1 MVFYTVYTELRFGGE
16 SLFVNMLQMYRG
28 MRLFEMEVG
37 SAVVQETRDG
47 SGDCRTIF
55 MSSMDGYL
63 GIGSY
68 VTVIYYLLLD

>member
-1 MVFYTVYTELRFGGE
+1 
-16 SLFVNMLQMYRG
+16 MYGG

-47 SGDCRTIF
+47 CGDCRTIF

-68 VTVIYYLLLD
+68 VTII